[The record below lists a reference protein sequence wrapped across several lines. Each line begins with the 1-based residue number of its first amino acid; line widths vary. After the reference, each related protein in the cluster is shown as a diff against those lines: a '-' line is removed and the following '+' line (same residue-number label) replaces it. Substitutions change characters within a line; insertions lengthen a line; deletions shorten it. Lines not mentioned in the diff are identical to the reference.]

1 MSLHNLLTHEF
12 LLIAFFSFFY
22 YKKKPKSSMRKKG
35 WRGERIIAGEWENK
49 IMKFFKEKKNTFYEV
64 KNNSS
69 SFLFP
74 FLSRERPTTCGFFK
88 CFTKERHLIIIMG
101 ERDSRD
107 SLKNNTTKKHE
118 KVLFCRR
125 SSFHSEW
132 SFRN

>member
-1 MSLHNLLTHEF
+1 
-12 LLIAFFSFFY
+12 
-22 YKKKPKSSMRKKG
+22 
-35 WRGERIIAGEWENK
+35 
-49 IMKFFKEKKNTFYEV
+49 MKFFKEKKNTFYEV

-118 KVLFCRR
+118 KFYSVGAVHFIQND
-125 SSFHSEW
+125 HSEI
-132 SFRN
+132 N